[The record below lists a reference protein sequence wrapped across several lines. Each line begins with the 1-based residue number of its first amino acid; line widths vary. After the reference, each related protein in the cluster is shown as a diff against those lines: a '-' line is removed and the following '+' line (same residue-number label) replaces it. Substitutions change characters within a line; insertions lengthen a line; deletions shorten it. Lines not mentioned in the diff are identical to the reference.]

1 MKPTRELKFSQ
12 DHVWIDHIDN
22 NKYRLGITD
31 FAQDLLGDIV
41 FVDIQLNEPILSNRS
56 LGTIESVKTASDIV
70 SPANIKVIGLNPLV
84 EKSPEVINDS
94 PYETWICEITLD
106 SDCDIENLL
115 SYDQYSE
122 LIKE

>member
-22 NKYRLGITD
+22 NKYQLGITD

-41 FVDIQLNEPILSNRS
+41 FVDIQLNKPILSNRS

-94 PYETWICEITLD
+94 PYVTWICEITLD

>member
-1 MKPTRELKFSQ
+1 MKTTRELKFSQ

-22 NKYRLGITD
+22 NKYQLGITD

-41 FVDIQLNEPILSNRS
+41 FVDIQLNKPILSNRS

-84 EKSPEVINDS
+84 EK
-94 PYETWICEITLD
+94 CEITLD

>member
-22 NKYRLGITD
+22 NKYQLGITD

-41 FVDIQLNEPILSNRS
+41 FVDIQLNKPILSNRS

-106 SDCDIENLL
+106 SDYDIENLL

>member
-41 FVDIQLNEPILSNRS
+41 FVDIQLNKPILSNRS

-106 SDCDIENLL
+106 SDYDIENLL